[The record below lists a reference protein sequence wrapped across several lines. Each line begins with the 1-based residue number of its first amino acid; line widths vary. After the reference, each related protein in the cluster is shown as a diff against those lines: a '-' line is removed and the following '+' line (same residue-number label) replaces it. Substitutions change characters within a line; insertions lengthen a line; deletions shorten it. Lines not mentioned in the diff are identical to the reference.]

1 MVSSPLG
8 SKAILLTPGCGEGT
22 YITDGPGQEN
32 GQLVSKRCK
41 LPSDFQGRF
50 LKAKLRVRAARR
62 VISSWTLLRL
72 VGGEVAG

>member
-41 LPSDFQGRF
+41 LPSDFQGRIF
-50 LKAKLRVRAARR
+50 KGK
-62 VISSWTLLRL
+62 IK
-72 VGGEVAG
+72 GEGCETRDQLMDSLATGWW